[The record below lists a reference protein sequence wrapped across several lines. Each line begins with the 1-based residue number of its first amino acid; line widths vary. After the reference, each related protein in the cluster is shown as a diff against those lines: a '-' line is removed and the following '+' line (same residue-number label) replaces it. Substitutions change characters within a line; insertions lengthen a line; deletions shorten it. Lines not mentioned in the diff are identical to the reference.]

1 MGLEDLVPLYG
12 ERSTKDKVDEVFGY
26 LDKKLSLQFFIS
38 MFLVEA
44 VKNYV
49 GGNYYVATR
58 MVVAAVLIFV
68 VFVVYMEYWD
78 SVKEKAKEVAEEK

>member
-49 GGNYYVATR
+49 GGSPGFVEDDGD
-58 MVVAAVLIFV
+58 VLNWRGGRSGDDLTSDIGI
-68 VFVVYMEYWD
+68 
-78 SVKEKAKEVAEEK
+78 